1 MGLTINVEKSRKVK
15 AREQSFDFLGFTFRY
30 DRSIF
35 NRERRFWNIF
45 PKKESQK
52 KIRQKI
58 NARLKVIGHLQAELI
73 PWELNPIIRGWMNYY
88 KIDKV
93 SYTQVAFKKLD
104 DYLRVRLYRY
114 YNRKSQRR
122 SNLHGQ
128 QAYELLANSSISEL
142 RDSTCECCKAKVVGK
157 PYAGKPHSL
166 SRKAGYGLKRGL
178 RDSV

>member
-128 QAYELLANSSISEL
+128 QAYELLTRKHGLIAPYQNSGI
-142 RDSTCECCKAKVVGK
+142 RPVNAVR
-157 PYAGKPHSL
+157 
-166 SRKAGYGLKRGL
+166 RK
-178 RDSV
+178 